1 MRLRKLVT
9 TAAIGVA
16 LVLPASSHAS
26 NGMFLIGFGAKSRA
40 MAGVG
45 VAYAQDSLAMAYNP
59 ANLGDIKPRFDIG
72 ADIFTPPR
80 AVTHESS
87 LLPVND
93 VTHPT
98 HPSDPDGK
106 ATTNWFLI
114 PNLAYADR
122 WDDDISYGIAVVGA
136 GLQTEYD
143 QTTPNTFFN
152 YNGLATNEVG
162 VELMQVQMLPS
173 LSYKLNDTHTFGAS
187 LAIGFQMFRAEGLQ
201 AFVQLGFASS
211 GSENYLT
218 NKDWDYS
225 NGAGIRLGWKG
236 HFDKLQVGF
245 NYSSKVFMSQFDD
258 YRGLFAE
265 GGRFNIPENY
275 ALGIAYKATPD
286 VNIAFDIHHVLYS
299 GVPSISNPGPSA
311 ADPSDFN
318 PLCPGV
324 DTNECKLGGGKGM
337 GFGWNDATVFK
348 LGADYAYSEKW
359 ILRIGWNYG
368 KSPIPEDQVLFNM
381 LAPAT
386 PEHHFTFGATYN
398 WDKDLELSFNFMH
411 AFEKTIKGPTAFGPT
426 QAPVDGSN
434 ASIAMQQNS
443 FGASLGWLF

>member
-1 MRLRKLVT
+1 MKLRKLAAT
-9 TAAIGVA
+9 TAIGLA
-16 LVLPASSHAS
+16 LALPASSHAT

-40 MAGVG
+40 MGGVG
-45 VAYAQDSLAMAYNP
+45 VAYAQDSLSIAYNP
-59 ANLGDIKPRFDIG
+59 ANLSDIKPRFDLG

-93 VTHPT
+93 ATHPV
-98 HPSDPDGK
+98 HPSDPSGV
-106 ATTNWFLI
+106 ATSDWFLI
-114 PNLAYADR
+114 PNIGYADR
-122 WDDDISYGIAVVGA
+122 WDDKISYGIAVVGA

-152 YNGLATNEVG
+152 FNDLATNEVG
-162 VELMQVQMLPS
+162 VELMQIQMLPS
-173 LSYKLNDTHTFGAS
+173 IAYKLNDTHTFGAS
-187 LAIGFQMFRAEGLQ
+187 LALGFQMFRAEGLQ
-201 AFVQLGFASS
+201 GFVQLGFASA

-225 NGAGIRLGWKG
+225 SGAGIRLGWKG
-236 HFDKLQVGF
+236 HFGKLQIGA

-258 YRGLFAE
+258 YSGLFAE

-275 ALGIAYKATPD
+275 AIGIAYKATPKIN
-286 VNIAFDIHHVLYS
+286 VAFDIHRTLYS
-299 GVPSISNPGPSA
+299 GVPSVSNPGPSA

-324 DTNECKLGGGKGM
+324 DTNECKLGGSMGM
-337 GFGWNDATVFK
+337 GFGWKDSTVFK
-348 LGADYAYSEKW
+348 LGADYEYSEKW
-359 ILRIGWNYG
+359 IFRVGYNYG

-386 PEHHFTFGATYN
+386 PEHHITFGATYGWN
-398 WDKDLELSFNFMH
+398 RNIEISFNFMH
-411 AFEKTIKGPTAFGPT
+411 AFENTIKGPTSFGPT